1 MSPFRTNKFSITN
14 TDAGRGTSSTWIG
27 QFQFVGIC
35 DVAIIRTEVESVFVL
50 VTQRGGGCGE
60 QFNHHSGRDQT
71 NCDEH
76 KIHHWSLAS
85 NRCTSAGRDKHSPS
99 RHGSVHLEDWLLVI
113 GTRQAAKLRQA
124 MAERRQ
130 CGKRRRTSSSR
141 SGPFGCRLR
150 SSLEPHQ
157 PRGRGVRGLAL
168 TEKWEICGGPERIQG
183 GWPAHGLRQELV
195 RSRLRR
201 RQVVSARRAGVVV
214 RGLASVSGRRPARG
228 HLTPNPV

>member
-1 MSPFRTNKFSITN
+1 LSSFRTNKFSITN

-71 NCDEH
+71 NYDEH
-76 KIHHWSLAS
+76 KIHHRSLTS
-85 NRCTSAGRDKHSPS
+85 NQSASAGRDKHSPS

-113 GTRQAAKLRQA
+113 GTHQAAKLRQA
-124 MAERRQ
+124 MAERGQ
-130 CGKRRRTSSSR
+130 CGKRRKAPALPSGSYRAAKPGSGRQLVACGRARYSLQPVAHQRAGAGFRR
-141 SGPFGCRLR
+141 SPPERGVPFRCRLR

-157 PRGRGVRGLAL
+157 PRGSGVRGLAL
-168 TEKWEICGGPERIQG
+168 TEKWGIGGVY
-183 GWPAHGLRQELV
+183 LSLDYFK
-195 RSRLRR
+195 RLR
-201 RQVVSARRAGVVV
+201 
-214 RGLASVSGRRPARG
+214 
-228 HLTPNPV
+228 